1 MIKLRINPKAFA
13 LANDSTPVEVQEF
26 DGRKIEI
33 FNLNEFEGLK
43 DEFVMKGKFAVWSSE
58 DGVNYRL
65 YIEEGYHNKLK
76 ELYSQSVNK
85 IWVDFWDVC
94 EKITSNMSKRV
105 IVPLTVVSVLIC
117 LSTMFIKNQEVS
129 TYIMLAVIVISLVG
143 MIFINRLS
151 KKKIYDENAR
161 SVDLIKK
168 HLGSKKFEKL
178 LDDQKDYM
186 DAYFDA
192 LYPEDEE
199 ESLEETEEKKDI
211 E

>member
-76 ELYSQSVNK
+76 ELYSQPVNK